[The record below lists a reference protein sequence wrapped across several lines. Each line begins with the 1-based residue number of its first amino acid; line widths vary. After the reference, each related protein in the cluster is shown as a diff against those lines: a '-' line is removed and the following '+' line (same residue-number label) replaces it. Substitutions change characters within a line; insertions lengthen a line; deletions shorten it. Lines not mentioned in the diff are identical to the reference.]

1 MAEPDC
7 TPDHASPRPRYPA
20 GVTRP
25 SLRAFA
31 ANFRSYD
38 APLATKL
45 RLSAANTLKK
55 VKTHSDCCG
64 NHGQPGC

>member
-1 MAEPDC
+1 MHSSTADYAA
-7 TPDHASPRPRYPA
+7 TMS
-20 GVTRP
+20 RP
-25 SLRAFA
+25 SPQAFL

-45 RLSAANTLKK
+45 RLSAANTWKK
-55 VKTHSDCCG
+55 VRTHSGCCG